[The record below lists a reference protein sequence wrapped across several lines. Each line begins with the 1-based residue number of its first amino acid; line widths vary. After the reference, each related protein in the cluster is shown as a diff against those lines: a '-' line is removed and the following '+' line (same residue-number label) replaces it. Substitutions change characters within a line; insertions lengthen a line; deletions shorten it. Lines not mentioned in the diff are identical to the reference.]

1 MTLLSRLTRHGSP
14 VGLIDRA
21 RSHSRRVL
29 PCLERL
35 EQRTVMTAIASP
47 PVYQNP
53 FMAPNNVS
61 EIHLNAYQTDTFS
74 TLGPASAPSQTVQ
87 ERLIWPPSQIAG
99 TIAVNSSGQIL
110 TIRVGPSPTS
120 SGTSSGDETLLL
132 IDPVTLKVLAEA
144 ILPNRPSDNGTVS
157 FTGGGYFY
165 LNNLDQVVCVTAN
178 QQIRIYSVQND
189 QFALDQT
196 YDLSAAINN
205 SSDILN
211 SVLPDSSGNLWF
223 ITEQGDVGY
232 VNPTTGSINITN
244 IRDVPG
250 ANPSETDTKSFA
262 TDGQGGVYVVS
273 DYALYRFQVGS
284 NGAPQDTCAHGLRS
298 RNSREARAES
308 DRFGNNSDL
317 FR

>member
-1 MTLLSRLTRHGSP
+1 MTFLSRLTRHGSP

-110 TIRVGPSPTS
+110 TIRVGPSPTRLRRPDAAPDRSGHAQS
-120 SGTSSGDETLLL
+120 SRGGRPPQQTLGQWHRQLHRGRILLPEQSG
-132 IDPVTLKVLAEA
+132 P
-144 ILPNRPSDNGTVS
+144 
-157 FTGGGYFY
+157 
-165 LNNLDQVVCVTAN
+165 
-178 QQIRIYSVQND
+178 
-189 QFALDQT
+189 
-196 YDLSAAINN
+196 
-205 SSDILN
+205 
-211 SVLPDSSGNLWF
+211 
-223 ITEQGDVGY
+223 
-232 VNPTTGSINITN
+232 GSL
-244 IRDVPG
+244 RD
-250 ANPSETDTKSFA
+250 
-262 TDGQGGVYVVS
+262 
-273 DYALYRFQVGS
+273 R
-284 NGAPQDTCAHGLRS
+284 
-298 RNSREARAES
+298 
-308 DRFGNNSDL
+308 
-317 FR
+317 